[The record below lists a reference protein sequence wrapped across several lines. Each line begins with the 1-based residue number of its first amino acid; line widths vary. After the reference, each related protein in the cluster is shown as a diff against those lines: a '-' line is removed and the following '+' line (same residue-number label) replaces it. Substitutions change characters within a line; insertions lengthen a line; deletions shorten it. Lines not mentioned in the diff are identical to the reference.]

1 VCTQSTAAALGTLGE
16 ALRVSSARIFGRG
29 GGTGGVGRKKANNA
43 TVLEP
48 MLP

>member
-1 VCTQSTAAALGTLGE
+1 MPSTAAALGTLGE
-16 ALRVSSARIFGRG
+16 ALRVSSALIFRTR
-29 GGTGGVGRKKANNA
+29 GGTGGVGGKKANNA